1 MQKTHLSL
9 YYLAAYL
16 LLLGF
21 AMLLIPT
28 QTLKFLLSNGS
39 YGEVFP
45 RLSGMLLAGLGMTI
59 AGIILTRSEA
69 LYPATLGV
77 RAFFLA
83 CLVIF
88 YTTTRDPFF
97 LVVFGIVVLG
107 VVMTLFSLLSDRG
120 HPSGKL
126 T

>member
-1 MQKTHLSL
+1 MQRTHLSL
-9 YYLAAYL
+9 YYLAGYL

-28 QTLKFLLSNGS
+28 QTLKFLLSNGD
-39 YGEVFP
+39 YGEIFP

-59 AGIILTRSEA
+59 VGILLTRSEA

-77 RAFFLA
+77 RAFFLI
-83 CLVIF
+83 CLVVF
-88 YTTTRDPFF
+88 FAMTKDPFF

-107 VVMTLFSLLSDRG
+107 VVMTLFSVLSDRG
-120 HPSGKL
+120 SPKARLS
-126 T
+126 